1 MNSEFNC
8 FEGHEDQV
16 TVVAWHPHKEELF
29 ASASH
34 NGQIIFWLAK
44 SAGREGMLHRIDG
57 AHRQM
62 IWGMDWHPQGQML
75 ASSGND
81 QRVRLWSI

>member
-62 IWGMDWHPQGQML
+62 IWGMDWHPQG
-75 ASSGND
+75 
-81 QRVRLWSI
+81 